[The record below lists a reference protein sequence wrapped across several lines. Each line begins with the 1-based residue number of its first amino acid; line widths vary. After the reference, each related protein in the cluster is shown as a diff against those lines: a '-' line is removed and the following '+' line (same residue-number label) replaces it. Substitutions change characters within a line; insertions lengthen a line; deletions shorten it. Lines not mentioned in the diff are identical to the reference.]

1 MEEILKEFVKPEL
14 LILIPVLYLI
24 GAGLKNSIFK
34 DNLIPIA
41 LGIFGIIL
49 SMIYVFATSEISGSK
64 DVLMGI
70 FISLTQ
76 GVLVAGCSVYFNQI
90 YKQIKEDWGGFKM
103 EIIELPDVISDTEL
117 VYEEVEEEV
126 EWWRL
131 KNLLLKLN

>member
-34 DNLIPIA
+34 DKLIPIA

-49 SMIYVFATSEISGSK
+49 STIYVFATTEISGSK

-76 GVLVAGCSVYFNQI
+76 GILVAGCSVYFNQI
-90 YKQIKEDWGGFKM
+90 YKQLKEEK
-103 EIIELPDVISDTEL
+103 
-117 VYEEVEEEV
+117 
-126 EWWRL
+126 
-131 KNLLLKLN
+131 

>member
-41 LGIFGIIL
+41 LGIFGITL
-49 SMIYVFATSEISGSK
+49 STIYVFATCEISGSK
-64 DVLMGI
+64 DILMGI

-76 GVLVAGCSVYFNQI
+76 GILVAGCSVYFNQI
-90 YKQIKEDWGGFKM
+90 YKQLKEEK
-103 EIIELPDVISDTEL
+103 
-117 VYEEVEEEV
+117 
-126 EWWRL
+126 
-131 KNLLLKLN
+131 

>member
-24 GAGLKNSIFK
+24 GTGLKNSIFK

-76 GVLVAGCSVYFNQI
+76 GILVAGCSVYFNQI
-90 YKQIKEDWGGFKM
+90 YKQ
-103 EIIELPDVISDTEL
+103 
-117 VYEEVEEEV
+117 
-126 EWWRL
+126 L
-131 KNLLLKLN
+131 K

>member
-14 LILIPVLYLI
+14 LILIAVLYLI

-49 SMIYVFATSEISGSK
+49 STIYVFATSTIAVK
-64 DVLMGI
+64 QDILMAI

-76 GVLVAGCSVYFNQI
+76 GILVAGCSVYFNQI
-90 YKQIKEDWGGFKM
+90 YKQ
-103 EIIELPDVISDTEL
+103 
-117 VYEEVEEEV
+117 
-126 EWWRL
+126 L
-131 KNLLLKLN
+131 KKGD

>member
-24 GAGLKNSIFK
+24 GTGLKNSKFK

-49 SMIYVFATSEISGSK
+49 SMIYVFATGEISGSK
-64 DVLMGI
+64 DVLMAI

-76 GVLVAGCSVYFNQI
+76 GILVAGCSVYFNQI
-90 YKQIKEDWGGFKM
+90 YKQ
-103 EIIELPDVISDTEL
+103 
-117 VYEEVEEEV
+117 
-126 EWWRL
+126 L
-131 KNLLLKLN
+131 KKGD

>member
-41 LGIFGIIL
+41 LGITGIVL
-49 SMIYVFATSEISGSK
+49 SMIYVFATSTIAVK
-64 DVLMGI
+64 QDILMAI

-76 GVLVAGCSVYFNQI
+76 GILVAGCSVYFNQI
-90 YKQIKEDWGGFKM
+90 YKQ
-103 EIIELPDVISDTEL
+103 
-117 VYEEVEEEV
+117 
-126 EWWRL
+126 L
-131 KNLLLKLN
+131 KKGE

>member
-24 GAGLKNSIFK
+24 GTGLKNTIFK

-49 SMIYVFATSEISGSK
+49 SMIYVFATTDISGTK
-64 DVLMGI
+64 DILMGI

-76 GVLVAGCSVYFNQI
+76 GILVAGCSVYFNQI
-90 YKQIKEDWGGFKM
+90 YKQ
-103 EIIELPDVISDTEL
+103 
-117 VYEEVEEEV
+117 
-126 EWWRL
+126 L
-131 KNLLLKLN
+131 KKGE

>member
-24 GAGLKNSIFK
+24 GTGLKNSIFK

-49 SMIYVFATSEISGSK
+49 STIYVFATSEISGTK
-64 DVLMGI
+64 DILMGI

-76 GVLVAGCSVYFNQI
+76 GILVAGCSVYFNQI
-90 YKQIKEDWGGFKM
+90 YKQLKE
-103 EIIELPDVISDTEL
+103 E
-117 VYEEVEEEV
+117 
-126 EWWRL
+126 
-131 KNLLLKLN
+131 

>member
-24 GAGLKNSIFK
+24 GAGLKNTIFK
-34 DNLIPIA
+34 DTIIPIA

-49 SMIYVFATSEISGSK
+49 STIYVFATGEISGIK

-90 YKQIKEDWGGFKM
+90 YKQLKEEK
-103 EIIELPDVISDTEL
+103 
-117 VYEEVEEEV
+117 
-126 EWWRL
+126 
-131 KNLLLKLN
+131 

>member
-24 GAGLKNSIFK
+24 GTGLKNSKFK

-49 SMIYVFATSEISGSK
+49 SMIYVFATTNISGSK
-64 DVLMGI
+64 DVLMAI

-76 GVLVAGCSVYFNQI
+76 GILVAGCSVYFNQI
-90 YKQIKEDWGGFKM
+90 YKQ
-103 EIIELPDVISDTEL
+103 
-117 VYEEVEEEV
+117 
-126 EWWRL
+126 L
-131 KNLLLKLN
+131 KKGD

>member
-24 GAGLKNSIFK
+24 GAGLKNRKFK

-49 SMIYVFATSEISGSK
+49 STIYVFATGEISGIK

-90 YKQIKEDWGGFKM
+90 YKQLKEEK
-103 EIIELPDVISDTEL
+103 
-117 VYEEVEEEV
+117 
-126 EWWRL
+126 
-131 KNLLLKLN
+131 

>member
-24 GAGLKNSIFK
+24 GAGLKNSMFK

-49 SMIYVFATSEISGSK
+49 SMIYVFATSTIAVK
-64 DVLMGI
+64 QDILMAI

-76 GVLVAGCSVYFNQI
+76 GILVAGCSVYFNQI
-90 YKQIKEDWGGFKM
+90 YKQ
-103 EIIELPDVISDTEL
+103 
-117 VYEEVEEEV
+117 
-126 EWWRL
+126 L
-131 KNLLLKLN
+131 KKGD

>member
-41 LGIFGIIL
+41 LGITGIVL
-49 SMIYVFATSEISGSK
+49 SMIYVFATSTIAVK
-64 DVLMGI
+64 QDILMAI

-76 GVLVAGCSVYFNQI
+76 GILVAGCSVYFNQI
-90 YKQIKEDWGGFKM
+90 YKQ
-103 EIIELPDVISDTEL
+103 
-117 VYEEVEEEV
+117 
-126 EWWRL
+126 L
-131 KNLLLKLN
+131 KKGD

>member
-24 GAGLKNSIFK
+24 GTGLKNSIFK

-49 SMIYVFATSEISGSK
+49 SMIYVFATGDISGSK

-76 GVLVAGCSVYFNQI
+76 GILVAGCSVYFNQI
-90 YKQIKEDWGGFKM
+90 YKQLKE
-103 EIIELPDVISDTEL
+103 E
-117 VYEEVEEEV
+117 
-126 EWWRL
+126 
-131 KNLLLKLN
+131 

>member
-24 GAGLKNSIFK
+24 GTGLKNSKFK
-34 DNLIPIA
+34 DNLIPIV

-76 GVLVAGCSVYFNQI
+76 GILVAGCSVYFNQI
-90 YKQIKEDWGGFKM
+90 YKQLKE
-103 EIIELPDVISDTEL
+103 E
-117 VYEEVEEEV
+117 
-126 EWWRL
+126 
-131 KNLLLKLN
+131 

>member
-41 LGIFGIIL
+41 LGIFGIVL
-49 SMIYVFATSEISGSK
+49 SMIYVFATSTIAVK
-64 DVLMGI
+64 QDILMAI

-76 GVLVAGCSVYFNQI
+76 GILVAGCSVYFNQI
-90 YKQIKEDWGGFKM
+90 YKQ
-103 EIIELPDVISDTEL
+103 
-117 VYEEVEEEV
+117 
-126 EWWRL
+126 L
-131 KNLLLKLN
+131 KKGD

>member
-24 GAGLKNSIFK
+24 GTGLKNSKFK

-49 SMIYVFATSEISGSK
+49 STIYVFATSDISGSK

-76 GVLVAGCSVYFNQI
+76 GILVAGCSVYFNQI
-90 YKQIKEDWGGFKM
+90 YKQLKEEK
-103 EIIELPDVISDTEL
+103 
-117 VYEEVEEEV
+117 
-126 EWWRL
+126 
-131 KNLLLKLN
+131 